1 MANTRGLAQPVDGH
15 VAGAMALPALLQW
28 TRRIYRWLHQGWESK
43 RVQHGVASVLVTIF
57 VGALLLIELRRLGL
71 LPIAWIPSN
80 HFHAVRLGF
89 NLLLVVE
96 VIGLVFGLTGSPGR
110 TLGRQFE
117 ILSLILLRQSLKELV
132 NASEPLRWDALRA
145 FVAPMVAD
153 AAGAVA
159 VFALVGLFYRLQ
171 REGDQEPAE
180 RTPELFAASKEA
192 VALAVLVIFLI
203 LAGRG
208 VTAALLAQEGA
219 AAYDTFF
226 ETLYTVLVFADLTIV
241 FLSLR
246 HSFTYESVFRSS
258 GYAVVTVLIR
268 IALTA
273 PPFLN
278 AGLGVGA
285 TLLGIG
291 LAAAYPHTAE
301 APRPPEPVP
310 ARGGATR

>member
-1 MANTRGLAQPVDGH
+1 MAVPAPLA
-15 VAGAMALPALLQW
+15 W
-28 TRRIYRWLHQGWESK
+28 IRRVYRWLHRGWESK
-43 RVQHGVASVLVTIF
+43 RVQHLVASALIAIF

-71 LPIAWIPSN
+71 LPLAWMPSN

-132 NASEPLRWDALRA
+132 HSPEPLRWEVLRP
-145 FVAPMVAD
+145 FVWPMVAD

-159 VFALVGLFYRLQ
+159 VFALVGVFYKLQ
-171 REGDQEPAE
+171 REGDEQTAE
-180 RTPELFAASKEA
+180 HTPELFAASKEA
-192 VALAVLVIFLI
+192 VALLVLLIFLI

-208 VTAALLAQEGA
+208 VGDALLRHEGA
-219 AAYDTFF
+219 AAYDSFF

-246 HSFTYESVFRSS
+246 HSFTYEHVFRSS

-273 PPFLN
+273 PPYLN

-285 TLLGIG
+285 TLLGIA
-291 LAAAYPHTAE
+291 LAAAYPRTAE
-301 APRPPEPVP
+301 APRPPEPVA
-310 ARGGATR
+310 ARDAERR

>member
-1 MANTRGLAQPVDGH
+1 
-15 VAGAMALPALLQW
+15 MALPAPLAW
-28 TRRIYRWLHQGWESK
+28 TRRVYRWLHRGWESK
-43 RVQHGVASVLVTIF
+43 PVQHLVASALITIF
-57 VGALLLIELRRLGL
+57 VGALLVIELRRLGL
-71 LPIAWIPSN
+71 LPWSWLPSN

-89 NLLLVVE
+89 NLLLGVE

-132 NASEPLRWDALRA
+132 NASEPLRWEALRP
-145 FVAPMVAD
+145 FIWPMVAD

-159 VFALVGLFYRLQ
+159 VFALVGVFYRLE
-171 REGDQEPAE
+171 REGGEQKEE
-180 RTPELFAASKEA
+180 HTPELFDASKEA
-192 VALAVLVIFLI
+192 VALVVLLIFLI

-208 VTAALLAQEGA
+208 VGDALLGHEGA
-219 AAYDTFF
+219 AAYDSFF

-246 HSFTYESVFRSS
+246 HSFSYENVFRSS
-258 GYAVVTVLIR
+258 GFAVVTVLIR

-273 PPFLN
+273 PPYLN

-285 TLLGIG
+285 TLLGIA
-291 LAAAYPHTAE
+291 LTAAYPSTAE
-301 APRPPEPVP
+301 APRPPEPVAP
-310 ARGGATR
+310 RGKAPR

>member
-1 MANTRGLAQPVDGH
+1 
-15 VAGAMALPALLQW
+15 MALPAPLAW
-28 TRRIYRWLHQGWESK
+28 VRRVYRWLHRGWESK
-43 RVQHGVASVLVTIF
+43 RVQHLVATALIAIF

-71 LPIAWIPSN
+71 LPFEWLPSN

-96 VIGLVFGLTGSPGR
+96 VVGLVFGLTGSPGR

-132 NASEPLRWDALRA
+132 HAPEPLHWDALRP
-145 FVAPMVAD
+145 FVWPMVAD

-171 REGDQEPAE
+171 RDGDEQTAE

-192 VALAVLVIFLI
+192 VALVVLLIFLL

-208 VTAALLAQEGA
+208 VSDALLRQEGA
-219 AAYDTFF
+219 AAYDSFF

-246 HSFTYESVFRSS
+246 HSFSYENVFRSS

-273 PPFLN
+273 PPYLN
-278 AGLGVGA
+278 AALGVGA
-285 TLLGIG
+285 TVLGIA
-291 LAAAYPHTAE
+291 LAAAYPSTAE
-301 APRPPEPVP
+301 APRPPEPVAGT
-310 ARGGATR
+310 AREGESRRSR

>member
-1 MANTRGLAQPVDGH
+1 
-15 VAGAMALPALLQW
+15 VATVL
-28 TRRIYRWLHQGWESK
+28 I
-43 RVQHGVASVLVTIF
+43 ASF
-57 VGALLLIELRRLGL
+57 VGSLLLIELKRLGL
-71 LPIAWIPSN
+71 LPVAWMPSN

-89 NLLLVVE
+89 NLLLAVE

-117 ILSLILLRQSLKELV
+117 ILSLILLRTSLKELV
-132 NASEPLRWDALRA
+132 NAPEPLKWEALRP
-145 FVAPMVAD
+145 FIWPMVAD

-171 REGDQEPAE
+171 REGDEQTAE
-180 RTPELFAASKEA
+180 HTPELFAASKEA
-192 VALAVLVIFLI
+192 VALVVLVIFLI

-208 VTAALLAQEGA
+208 VSAALVDHEGS
-219 AAYDTFF
+219 AAYDSFF

-246 HSFTYESVFRSS
+246 HSFSYELVFRSS

-273 PPFLN
+273 PPYLN
-278 AGLGVGA
+278 VGLGVGA
-285 TLLGIG
+285 TLLGIA
-291 LAAAYPHTAE
+291 LAAAYPSTAE
-301 APRPPEPVP
+301 APRPPEPVE
-310 ARGGATR
+310 AQGGARADRGRREDRGDQAK

>member
-1 MANTRGLAQPVDGH
+1 
-15 VAGAMALPALLQW
+15 MALPAPLAW
-28 TRRIYRWLHQGWESK
+28 VRRVYRWLHRGWDSP
-43 RVQHGVASVLVTIF
+43 RVQHHVATALVIIF
-57 VGALLLIELRRLGL
+57 VGALILIELRRLGL
-71 LPIAWIPSN
+71 LPFPWIPSN

-132 NASEPLRWDALRA
+132 HAPEPLQWEALRE
-145 FVAPMVAD
+145 FVWPMVAD

-171 REGDQEPAE
+171 REGDDQNAE

-192 VALAVLVIFLI
+192 VALAVLLIFII
-203 LAGRG
+203 LAGMG
-208 VTAALLAQEGA
+208 VSAALVRHEGA
-219 AAYDTFF
+219 AAYDSFF
-226 ETLYTVLVFADLTIV
+226 ATLYTVLVFADLTIV

-246 HSFTYESVFRSS
+246 HSFSYESVFRSS

-273 PPFLN
+273 PPYLS
-278 AGLGVGA
+278 AALGVGA
-285 TLLGIG
+285 TVLGIA
-291 LAAAYPHTAE
+291 LAAAYPSTAE
-301 APRPPEPVP
+301 APRPPEPV
-310 ARGGATR
+310 AGTASETEKKRGR

>member
-1 MANTRGLAQPVDGH
+1 
-15 VAGAMALPALLQW
+15 MALPAPLRW
-28 TRRIYRWLHQGWESK
+28 TRRLYRWLHRAWDAK
-43 RVQHGVASVLVTIF
+43 PVQHAVATVLIASF
-57 VGALLLIELRRLGL
+57 VGALVLIELKRLGVL
-71 LPIAWIPSN
+71 QTEWIPSN

-117 ILSLILLRQSLKELV
+117 ILSLILLRTSLKELV
-132 NASEPLRWDALRA
+132 NAPEPLEWEALRP
-145 FVAPMVAD
+145 FVWPMIAD

-171 REGDQEPAE
+171 REGDEQSADH
-180 RTPELFAASKEA
+180 TPELFAASKEA
-192 VALAVLVIFLI
+192 VALAVLVIFLV
-203 LAGRG
+203 LAGWG
-208 VTAALLAQEGA
+208 VSNAIFDHEGA
-219 AAYDTFF
+219 AAYDSFF
-226 ETLYTVLVFADLTIV
+226 TTLYTVLVFADLTIV

-246 HSFTYESVFRSS
+246 HSFSYELVFRSS

-273 PPFLN
+273 PPYLN

-285 TLLGIG
+285 TLLGIA
-291 LAAAYPHTAE
+291 LAAAYPSTAE
-301 APRPPEPVP
+301 APRPPEPVE
-310 ARGGATR
+310 AQGSARAGRGGRADRGNQAK

>member
-1 MANTRGLAQPVDGH
+1 MPPLAVCPRSDR
-15 VAGAMALPALLQW
+15 MALPAPLAW
-28 TRRIYRWLHQGWESK
+28 VRRAYRWLHRGWESK
-43 RVQHGVASVLVTIF
+43 HVQHLVATALITIF
-57 VGALLLIELRRLGL
+57 VGALLLIELRRLGVL
-71 LPIAWIPSN
+71 SWEWLPSN

-89 NLLLVVE
+89 NLLLAVE

-132 NASEPLRWDALRA
+132 HASEPLKWEALRP
-145 FVAPMVAD
+145 FIWPMATD

-159 VFALVGLFYRLQ
+159 VFALVGVFYKLQ
-171 REGDQEPAE
+171 REGDEAAE
-180 RTPELFAASKEA
+180 HTPELFAASKEA
-192 VALAVLVIFLI
+192 VALVVLLIFLI
-203 LAGRG
+203 LAGSG
-208 VTAALLAQEGA
+208 VGNALLRHEGA
-219 AAYDTFF
+219 AAYDSFF

-246 HSFTYESVFRSS
+246 HSFSYESVFRSS

-273 PPFLN
+273 PPYLN
-278 AGLGVGA
+278 VALGVGA
-285 TLLGIG
+285 TLLGIA
-291 LAAAYPHTAE
+291 LAAAYPGTAE

-310 ARGGATR
+310 GTVREGHARPAR

>member
-1 MANTRGLAQPVDGH
+1 
-15 VAGAMALPALLQW
+15 MALPAPLAW
-28 TRRIYRWLHQGWESK
+28 TRRVYRWLHHGWESN
-43 RVQHGVASVLVTIF
+43 RVQRLVATALITIF
-57 VGALLLIELRRLGL
+57 IGALVAIELRRLGL
-71 LPIAWIPSN
+71 LPWPWIPSN

-96 VIGLVFGLTGSPGR
+96 VVGLVFGLTGSPGR

-132 NASEPLRWDALRA
+132 NASEPLRWEALRPY
-145 FVAPMVAD
+145 VAPMAAD

-171 REGDQEPAE
+171 REGDEQTAE

-192 VALAVLVIFLI
+192 VALVVLAIFLL

-208 VTAALLAQEGA
+208 VTGSLLGHEGA
-219 AAYDTFF
+219 AAYDSFF

-246 HSFTYESVFRSS
+246 HSFSYENVFRSS

-273 PPFLN
+273 PPYLN
-278 AGLGVGA
+278 AALGVGA
-285 TLLGIG
+285 TLLGIA
-291 LAAAYPHTAE
+291 LAAAYPRTAE
-301 APRPPEPVP
+301 APRPPEPV
-310 ARGGATR
+310 ATRAGD

>member
-1 MANTRGLAQPVDGH
+1 MAT
-15 VAGAMALPALLQW
+15 ALIA
-28 TRRIYRWLHQGWESK
+28 
-43 RVQHGVASVLVTIF
+43 IF

-71 LPIAWIPSN
+71 LPFEWLPSN

-89 NLLLVVE
+89 NLLLAVE

-132 NASEPLRWDALRA
+132 HASEPLRWEALRP
-145 FVAPMVAD
+145 FVWPMVAD

-171 REGDQEPAE
+171 SDGDEQPAE
-180 RTPELFAASKEA
+180 HTPELFAASKEA
-192 VALAVLVIFLI
+192 VALVVLLIFLI

-208 VTAALLAQEGA
+208 VSDALLRQEGA
-219 AAYDTFF
+219 AAYDSFF

-246 HSFTYESVFRSS
+246 HSFSYENVFRSS

-273 PPFLN
+273 PPYLN
-278 AGLGVGA
+278 AALGVGA
-285 TLLGIG
+285 TVLGIA
-291 LAAAYPHTAE
+291 LAAAYPSTAE
-301 APRPPEPVP
+301 APRPPSPWPGPGARLSRSQAGERP
-310 ARGGATR
+310 AVETSGNDGCGPT

>member
-1 MANTRGLAQPVDGH
+1 
-15 VAGAMALPALLQW
+15 MALPAPLAW
-28 TRRIYRWLHQGWESK
+28 TRRFYRWLHHGWESK
-43 RVQHGVASVLVTIF
+43 NVQHLVATALITIF
-57 VGALLLIELRRLGL
+57 VGALLLIELRRLGI
-71 LPIAWIPSN
+71 LPIAWMPSN

-132 NASEPLRWDALRA
+132 HASEPLEWETLRP
-145 FVAPMVAD
+145 FVWPMVAD

-171 REGDQEPAE
+171 REGDEQPAE

-192 VALAVLVIFLI
+192 VALVVLLIFLI

-208 VTAALLAQEGA
+208 VSAALFRHEGA
-219 AAYDTFF
+219 SAYDSFF

-246 HSFTYESVFRSS
+246 HSFSYEEVFRAS

-273 PPFLN
+273 PPYLN

-285 TLLGIG
+285 SLLGIA
-291 LAAAYPHTAE
+291 LAAAYPRTAD
-301 APRPPEPVP
+301 APRPPERVASNPRP
-310 ARGGATR
+310 REAH

>member
-1 MANTRGLAQPVDGH
+1 
-15 VAGAMALPALLQW
+15 MALPAPLRW
-28 TRRIYRWLHQGWESK
+28 TRRLYRWLHRAWESK
-43 RVQHGVASVLVTIF
+43 PVQHGVATALILTF
-57 VGALLLIELRRLGL
+57 VGALLLIELKRLGL
-71 LPIAWIPSN
+71 LPVAWMPSN

-117 ILSLILLRQSLKELV
+117 ILSLILLRTSLKELV
-132 NASEPLRWDALRA
+132 HAPEPLQWEALRP
-145 FVAPMVAD
+145 FIWPMVAD

-171 REGDQEPAE
+171 REGDEQTAE
-180 RTPELFAASKEA
+180 HTPELFAASKEA

-208 VTAALLAQEGA
+208 VSAALLDHEGA
-219 AAYDTFF
+219 AAYDSFF

-246 HSFTYESVFRSS
+246 HSFSYELVFRSS

-273 PPFLN
+273 PPYLN
-278 AGLGVGA
+278 VGLGVGA
-285 TLLGIG
+285 TLLGIA
-291 LAAAYPHTAE
+291 LAAAYPARRRHRV
-301 APRPPEPVP
+301 RPSPSMRAAVTRVLAV
-310 ARGGATR
+310 ARGGRGAQEK

>member
-96 VIGLVFGLTGSPGR
+96 VVGLVFGLTGSPGR

-132 NASEPLRWDALRA
+132 NASEPLRWEALKP
-145 FVAPMVAD
+145 FVASMIAD

-171 REGDQEPAE
+171 REGDQPEE

-192 VALAVLVIFLI
+192 VALVVLVIFGI
-203 LAGRG
+203 LAVRG
-208 VTAALLAQEGA
+208 VTDALLGHEGA

-246 HSFTYESVFRSS
+246 HSFTYEKVFRSS

-278 AGLGVGA
+278 AALGVGA
-285 TLLGIG
+285 TILGIA
-291 LAAAYPHTAE
+291 LAAAYPRTAE
-301 APRPPEPVP
+301 APRPPEPVSV
-310 ARGGATR
+310 RGGATR

>member
-1 MANTRGLAQPVDGH
+1 
-15 VAGAMALPALLQW
+15 MALPAPLRW
-28 TRRIYRWLHQGWESK
+28 IRRLYRWLHRTWDSK
-43 RVQHGVASVLVTIF
+43 PVQHAVATVLIATF
-57 VGALLLIELRRLGL
+57 VGSLLLIELKRLGL
-71 LPIAWIPSN
+71 LPLAWMPSN

-117 ILSLILLRQSLKELV
+117 ILSLILLRTSLKELV
-132 NASEPLRWDALRA
+132 NAPEPLKWDALRP
-145 FVAPMVAD
+145 FVWPMVAD

-171 REGDQEPAE
+171 REGDEETAE

-192 VALAVLVIFLI
+192 VALAVLVIFLV

-208 VTAALLAQEGA
+208 VSAAILDHEGA
-219 AAYDTFF
+219 AAYDSFF
-226 ETLYTVLVFADLTIV
+226 ESLYTVLVFADLTIV

-246 HSFTYESVFRSS
+246 HSFSYELVFRSS

-273 PPFLN
+273 PPYLN

-285 TLLGIG
+285 TLLGIA
-291 LAAAYPHTAE
+291 LAAAYPSTAE
-301 APRPPEPVP
+301 APRPPEPVD
-310 ARGGATR
+310 AQGGARSGRGGRPDQGNQEK